1 MFIGDVVRLGLR
13 DSTKHVGQGL
23 LFCDR
28 KYQVIRIWSKVK
40 LDTKKLLLRKNPLCQ
55 FTGVIRGI
63 VVREHSEPV

>member
-1 MFIGDVVRLGLR
+1 MFLDEVNRLGLR
-13 DSTKHVGQGL
+13 DITRHVGQGL

-40 LDTKKLLLRKNPLCQ
+40 LDTKKLLLRINPISQ
-55 FTGVIRGI
+55 FEGVIRGI

>member
-1 MFIGDVVRLGLR
+1 MYLDDVVRLGLR
-13 DSTKHVGQGL
+13 DSTRHVGQGL

-28 KYQVIRIWSKVK
+28 KYQVIQIWSKVK
-40 LDTKKLLLRKNPLCQ
+40 LESKKLLLRKNPLSQ